1 MKEPENSLYHEDW
14 KESAIKDWQ
23 RIKVMLKEK
32 DTEAAAYFLQQSLE
46 KHLKAYLLQH
56 GWKLKKIHRLDTLLD
71 DAIKYNSTLES
82 FRKLCERVSGY
93 YLTERYPKLIPSELT
108 TADIEK
114 DVKEAHDL
122 IEALFGE
129 TP

>member
-46 KHLKAYLLQH
+46 KHLKASSS
-56 GWKLKKIHRLDTLLD
+56 
-71 DAIKYNSTLES
+71 N
-82 FRKLCERVSGY
+82 
-93 YLTERYPKLIPSELT
+93 
-108 TADIEK
+108 TA
-114 DVKEAHDL
+114 
-122 IEALFGE
+122 GN
-129 TP
+129 

>member
-1 MKEPENSLYHEDW
+1 M
-14 KESAIKDWQ
+14 
-23 RIKVMLKEK
+23 
-32 DTEAAAYFLQQSLE
+32 
-46 KHLKAYLLQH
+46 
-56 GWKLKKIHRLDTLLD
+56 KKIHRLDTLLD
-71 DAIKYNSTLES
+71 DAIKYNPTLES